1 MTYTI
6 KNIPAVLYTRIKRE
20 AQKHRRSIN
29 SEILT
34 TLEETLLGPKGD
46 DVQEIIQEAKILRS
60 KFKGSTAPEDIDRFK
75 KKGRA

>member
-6 KNIPAVLYTRIKRE
+6 KNIPPILYKRLKQE

-34 TLEETLLGPKGD
+34 TLEATILGQKTD
-46 DVQEIIQEAKILRS
+46 EAVDIIQEARALRS
-60 KFKGSTAPEDIDRFK
+60 KFIGATTPTQISRHKNA
-75 KKGRA
+75 GRP